1 MTLPWSANYRAQS
14 LLILVSDMGDERGK
28 YDTDG
33 EEEEGECG
41 DSTDEEEGGHEED
54 DGGHEDSCD
63 PNGLFDALAA
73 AQEAAER

>member
-1 MTLPWSANYRAQS
+1 
-14 LLILVSDMGDERGK
+14 MGDERGE
-28 YDTDG
+28 YDTDSG

-41 DSTDEEEGGHEED
+41 DSTEEEEEREHEED
-54 DGGHEDSCD
+54 DGGHDEDSCD